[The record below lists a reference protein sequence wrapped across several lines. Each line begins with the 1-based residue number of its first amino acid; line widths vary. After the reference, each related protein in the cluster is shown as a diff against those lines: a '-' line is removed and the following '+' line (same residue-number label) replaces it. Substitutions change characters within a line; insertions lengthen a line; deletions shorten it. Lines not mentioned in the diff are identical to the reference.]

1 MVSRFIPESIISI
14 TVALLR
20 HKKYMMYMI
29 YFNTNRAILLLW
41 TTYKFLSNIIFITT
55 YDQDATNRTA
65 QGKTA
70 NRSLRITMVIKI
82 TIRTQIVYMSP
93 VESII
98 TYALEWWQLQ
108 TKIKGDLRCVKSL
121 QNIKTGKC
129 LKWNSKNANMNAKH
143 NSR

>member
-29 YFNTNRAILLLW
+29 YFNTNRAILLLC
-41 TTYKFLSNIIFITT
+41 TYKFLSNIIFITT
-55 YDQDATNRTA
+55 YDQDTTNRTA

-98 TYALEWWQLQ
+98 TYALE
-108 TKIKGDLRCVKSL
+108 
-121 QNIKTGKC
+121 
-129 LKWNSKNANMNAKH
+129 
-143 NSR
+143 